1 MIQYPRYRQHRFSS
15 FQVIIAGFA
24 AVDLVGALLLM
35 LPIAAQQRCV
45 TPFHEAL
52 FTSTS
57 ALCVTGLVVQDTGSY
72 WSAFGQ
78 SVILLLIQIGGLGVI
93 TVGAAFALLS
103 GRKISLK
110 QRSTMQEATAAPQMG
125 GIVRLT
131 GFILRITALF
141 ELVGAALLLPTF
153 CADYGLRGIWYALF
167 HSISAFCNAGFDLL
181 GTEGAKFV
189 SLTQYA
195 GDPLLT
201 TVIAALI
208 VFGGLGFLT
217 WEDICTYRLDFH
229 RYRMQ
234 SKVIL
239 VTTAFLLVLPS
250 LYFYCFEFT
259 AGSAR
264 QRILLSMFQSVT
276 PRTAGFNTADL
287 AAMGST
293 SQALMVVLM
302 LLGGSPGSTA
312 GGMKTTTFAVLLANM
327 WATFRRRED
336 AEFFGRRIDSSAVK
350 NAATIGGSDIGY
362 HAAIGH
368 PFAGGADRTDV
379 FGTCWRIDVD
389 LCGIW
394 QQPCPLSSA
403 AGEDCNRIKETT
415 MKSIL
420 LIGLGRFGRHIA
432 QELNELGH
440 QVMAIDSNEDRVN
453 AVLSYVTNAQIGD
466 STSEYFLRSLGV
478 GNFDVCIVTIGG
490 NFQNSL
496 ETTSLLKEL
505 GAKLVV
511 SRAERDVQAKFL
523 LRNGADEVVYPEK
536 QLAKW
541 AAIRYSSEHILD
553 YIELQD
559 DHAIMEV
566 TIPPEWMD
574 RTIGEINI
582 RKKYNINILALKK
595 DGKLDMNITPDTQ
608 LCRDESMLVLGKYAS
623 IQKCFRL

>member
-1 MIQYPRYRQHRFSS
+1 MIQYPRYKQHRFSS

-72 WSAFGQ
+72 WSVFGQ

-131 GFILRITALF
+131 GFILRITAGF
-141 ELVGAALLLPTF
+141 ELVGAVLLLPTF

-181 GTEGAKFV
+181 GTKSAKFV

-195 GDPLLT
+195 GNPFLT
-201 TVIAALI
+201 SVIAALI
-208 VFGGLGFLT
+208 IFGGLGFLT
-217 WEDICTYRLDFH
+217 WEDICVHRFQFH

-239 VTTAFLLVLPS
+239 VTTAILLVLPA
-250 LYFYCFEFT
+250 LYFYFYEFT
-259 AGSAR
+259 AGSAS
-264 QRILLSMFQSVT
+264 QRILLAMFQSVT

-287 AAMGST
+287 SAMGSA

-312 GGMKTTTFAVLLANM
+312 GGMKTTTLAVLLANM

-336 AEFFGRRIDSSAVK
+336 AEFFWA
-350 NAATIGGSDIGY
+350 
-362 HAAIGH
+362 
-368 PFAGGADRTDV
+368 ADRW
-379 FGTCWRIDVD
+379 CCRQK
-389 LCGIW
+389 C
-394 QQPCPLSSA
+394 CY
-403 AGEDCNRIKETT
+403 NRGNVSDT
-415 MKSIL
+415 
-420 LIGLGRFGRHIA
+420 
-432 QELNELGH
+432 
-440 QVMAIDSNEDRVN
+440 
-453 AVLSYVTNAQIGD
+453 VLSGSVRD
-466 STSEYFLRSLGV
+466 L
-478 GNFDVCIVTIGG
+478 D
-490 NFQNSL
+490 
-496 ETTSLLKEL
+496 
-505 GAKLVV
+505 
-511 SRAERDVQAKFL
+511 SRAASDVGL
-523 LRNGADEVVYPEK
+523 PV
-536 QLAKW
+536 
-541 AAIRYSSEHILD
+541 
-553 YIELQD
+553 
-559 DHAIMEV
+559 
-566 TIPPEWMD
+566 
-574 RTIGEINI
+574 
-582 RKKYNINILALKK
+582 
-595 DGKLDMNITPDTQ
+595 
-608 LCRDESMLVLGKYAS
+608 
-623 IQKCFRL
+623 